1 MNRSLYLK
9 LEQVT
14 GIRNLQRP
22 RFFVLLLQSCVPVM
36 SSSLCFHSSYK
47 LLVPVTVLL
56 FHAHKIVN
64 RNKNRSEQ
72 NNECRLNEGDKRVY
86 RIRHFPPIEARERVQ
101 YIADLAALL
110 SDFYHLNHNPGNNGA
125 FSNTALSTTSP
136 VISSTRTIGIAA
148 ESCVCMLSAMRER

>member
-64 RNKNRSEQ
+64 RNKNRSAQKSNAKAEH
-72 NNECRLNEGDKRVY
+72 NTECRLNEGAKGAY
-86 RIRHFPPIEARERVQ
+86 RIRPFPPIEARERVQ

-110 SDFYHLNHNPGNNGA
+110 SDFYHLNHNPGNSGA
-125 FSNTALSTTSP
+125 F
-136 VISSTRTIGIAA
+136 
-148 ESCVCMLSAMRER
+148 